1 MGNGLRTERKLAN
14 VQCSISILS
23 LFDLPFAPFGLAL
36 VIGDWFWWSK
46 LATFQN
52 CPTLLQYGLTGNAAP
67 PHMLLFPP

>member
-1 MGNGLRTERKLAN
+1 MINLNPLF
-14 VQCSISILS
+14 
-23 LFDLPFAPFGLAL
+23 LFDLPFVPFGLAL
-36 VIGDWFWWSK
+36 VIGDWWSK